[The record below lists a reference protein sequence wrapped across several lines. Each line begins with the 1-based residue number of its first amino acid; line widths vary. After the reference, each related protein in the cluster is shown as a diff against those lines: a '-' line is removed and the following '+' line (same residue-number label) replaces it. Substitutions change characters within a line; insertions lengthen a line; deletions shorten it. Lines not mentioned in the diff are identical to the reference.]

1 MQIKAKTRS
10 LGIGIGLLVFVIYY
24 VCLAGAKS
32 ICETGV
38 IAPSVGMWIPDIILA
53 LACAY
58 FIRSSEKDKQISFT
72 FLKFK
77 FYESKDIR

>member
-1 MQIKAKTRS
+1 
-10 LGIGIGLLVFVIYY
+10 
-24 VCLAGAKS
+24 
-32 ICETGV
+32 
-38 IAPSVGMWIPDIILA
+38 MWIPDIILA

-58 FIRSSEKDKQISFT
+58 FIKSSEKDKQISFT